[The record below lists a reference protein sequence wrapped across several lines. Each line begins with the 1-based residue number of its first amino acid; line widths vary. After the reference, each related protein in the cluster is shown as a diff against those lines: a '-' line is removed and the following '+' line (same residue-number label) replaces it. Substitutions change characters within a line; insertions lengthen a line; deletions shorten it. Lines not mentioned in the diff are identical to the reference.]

1 MNASFISRIFLF
13 SISTI
18 YLLILPSLLWGKDI
32 SLKTFLELALKNNLE
47 LKAFQRE
54 INSFELEREA
64 VKGSYFPRLKL
75 EEFFYKSDIPAQVFT
90 FKLNQELFTS
100 KDFEIKRLNNP
111 QSRANFETRLTLELP
126 VWLGGKIQ
134 AQEKMVSSQL
144 TSLQHFY
151 IRKEE
156 LVLSQVYQAYLW
168 AILSKESIKVA
179 ESSIKEA
186 QEYLRMA
193 KVRFEAGTALSSDI
207 YRAEVYLALA
217 KESLE
222 KAKNYYTLAKKNLG
236 LLVNTNLEDF
246 EVEDLALPPQIEIS
260 QIKKEALFKRKD
272 LQALEEEIKAR
283 KASSRVILSE
293 NLPQVSAFAS
303 YSLND
308 RDIPFGSSGSGYMV
322 GIGLSWAFDTGLTT
336 YKRAQAELQRAAS
349 LEEKYRYLKETIF
362 YEIDKAYGDYQIALA
377 KLKSADERIKYS
389 EEMVRILSLRYQ
401 NGLARMLDLLDAQT
415 QLDLA
420 RFERIQALKDLHQAY
435 LEILLAGGKLKDS
448 L

>member
-111 QSRANFETRLTLELP
+111 HSRANFETRLTLELP

-207 YRAEVYLALA
+207 YRAEVYLAHA